1 MAHYSPWHYF
11 GLISPLLQFLQE
23 IPVCMSPRRPQSKF
37 QACHIACVKNSVAQ
51 NISTKFDLKKSVKLT
66 LLIVVKRYI
75 RAYEYFIYIA
85 IYRCS

>member
-1 MAHYSPWHYF
+1 MAHYSPWQYF

-51 NISTKFDLKKSVKLT
+51 NISTKFDLKKICQAHFAHCGK
-66 LLIVVKRYI
+66 K
-75 RAYEYFIYIA
+75 IYKSI
-85 IYRCS
+85 